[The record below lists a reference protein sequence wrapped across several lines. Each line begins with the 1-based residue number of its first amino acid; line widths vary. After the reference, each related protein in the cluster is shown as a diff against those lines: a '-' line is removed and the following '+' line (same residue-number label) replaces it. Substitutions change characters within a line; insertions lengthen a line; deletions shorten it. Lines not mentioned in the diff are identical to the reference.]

1 MKYFSTLFFALLIAL
16 LSMSVSAPGILS
28 RRLPSYAVNSSV
40 AGLFR
45 SEGRYTPGIFNDN
58 TSFSPADSAAT
69 AFRVMLFDYCVYDS
83 VYATQMRNFVTR
95 ELPGATVSEFMNESL
110 DRFDRLLNKQQAVVI
125 TYPSNGDADFLAAI
139 GKKLDGFMRNGG
151 LVIITGAHETS
162 AIQALGL
169 LSPAEAY
176 YYEDATV
183 QSKKVDHPI
192 LKGVKSSFSLSNFV
206 YPMEFSDND
215 FVTLSESEG
224 LPVLGYKEIGEGK
237 LVYLGL
243 EYYADETIPSKILG
257 NIFKWALTPISTTV
271 PAKTEIAV
279 RTVTKRTEEVLYS
292 GSAQRFDLKIYPNP
306 YVEKASLEINID
318 KAMMVSAEMTNETG
332 SIAAVVLSQRMLSAG
347 FYRFDIPNLAPG
359 IYFVKCKFANHI
371 EVRKLVKVANN

>member
-1 MKYFSTLFFALLIAL
+1 
-16 LSMSVSAPGILS
+16 
-28 RRLPSYAVNSSV
+28 
-40 AGLFR
+40 
-45 SEGRYTPGIFNDN
+45 
-58 TSFSPADSAAT
+58 
-69 AFRVMLFDYCVYDS
+69 
-83 VYATQMRNFVTR
+83 
-95 ELPGATVSEFMNESL
+95 
-110 DRFDRLLNKQQAVVI
+110 
-125 TYPSNGDADFLAAI
+125 
-139 GKKLDGFMRNGG
+139 
-151 LVIITGAHETS
+151 
-162 AIQALGL
+162 
-169 LSPAEAY
+169 
-176 YYEDATV
+176 
-183 QSKKVDHPI
+183 
-192 LKGVKSSFSLSNFV
+192 
-206 YPMEFSDND
+206 MEFSDND

-257 NIFKWALTPISTTV
+257 NIFKWALTPVATTV
-271 PAKTEIAV
+271 PSKTEIAV